1 MEIKVKVNKSES
13 EQKRKWDIVR
23 LGCGLGS
30 GGEVQ
35 ADREGGGIG
44 APPIRARRN
53 KVQAG
58 TEKQKEGDRSQA
70 MDTFTTPGH
79 LLTNIVIFIIIN
91 IAITLITV
99 IIPIFFCNLRST
111 Q

>member
-1 MEIKVKVNKSES
+1 M
-13 EQKRKWDIVR
+13 
-23 LGCGLGS
+23 GS

-79 LLTNIVIFIIIN
+79 LLTNIVIFIVIKVTV
-91 IAITLITV
+91 TLINV
-99 IIPIFFCNLRST
+99 IIPIFCCNLI
-111 Q
+111 

>member
-1 MEIKVKVNKSES
+1 M
-13 EQKRKWDIVR
+13 
-23 LGCGLGS
+23 GCGLGS

-58 TEKQKEGDRSQA
+58 RQAGEQRQKEGDRSQA

-91 IAITLITV
+91 TTITLINV
-99 IIPIFFCNLRST
+99 ISSSP
-111 Q
+111 

>member
-1 MEIKVKVNKSES
+1 M
-13 EQKRKWDIVR
+13 
-23 LGCGLGS
+23 GL

-58 TEKQKEGDRSQA
+58 TERGKKRARLWD
-70 MDTFTTPGH
+70 F
-79 LLTNIVIFIIIN
+79 IV
-91 IAITLITV
+91 
-99 IIPIFFCNLRST
+99 
-111 Q
+111 

>member
-1 MEIKVKVNKSES
+1 M
-13 EQKRKWDIVR
+13 
-23 LGCGLGS
+23 GL

-58 TEKQKEGDRSQA
+58 TEKQKEGDRRKQQS
-70 MDTFTTPGH
+70 DY
-79 LLTNIVIFIIIN
+79 
-91 IAITLITV
+91 
-99 IIPIFFCNLRST
+99 
-111 Q
+111 

>member
-1 MEIKVKVNKSES
+1 MIC
-13 EQKRKWDIVR
+13 R
-23 LGCGLGS
+23 LGSGS

-44 APPIRARRN
+44 APPIRARQN

-58 TEKQKEGDRSQA
+58 GQRQKEGDRSQA

-79 LLTNIVIFIIIN
+79 LLTNILIFVIIN
-91 IAITLITV
+91 VTHDHCHHPHIVAI
-99 IIPIFFCNLRST
+99 F
-111 Q
+111 